1 MYIRFSIIEKDNISG
16 VGRGLFTAMGILSDK
31 QNLLEYEN
39 ELYQATLKW
48 FEKNLPVPKVLSGSN
63 YHNRPRAIS
72 WFKDS
77 AEEYIQHMRVMAQI
91 LESHG
96 IAVTQFTTNRPGK
109 VEYEDA
115 YQIAAVPFRDTFTS
129 GA

>member
-1 MYIRFSIIEKDNISG
+1 VTEKDNISG

-31 QNLLEYEN
+31 HGLLEYEN
-39 ELYQATLKW
+39 ELYEATLKW
-48 FEKNLPVPKVLSGSN
+48 FAKNLPVPKALAGGN
-63 YHNRPRAIS
+63 YHNRPMAIS

-77 AEEYIQHMRVMAQI
+77 AEEHIQRMRELAQI

-109 VEYEDA
+109 IEHEDA
-115 YQIAAVPFRDTFTS
+115 YQIAAVPFKDTFTS
-129 GA
+129 GT

>member
-1 MYIRFSIIEKDNISG
+1 M
-16 VGRGLFTAMGILSDK
+16 GRGIFTAMGILSDK
-31 QNLLEYEN
+31 QGVLEYEN

-48 FEKNLPVPKVLSGSN
+48 FAKNLPVPKLLAGGN

-77 AEEYIQHMRVMAQI
+77 AEEHIKRMRELVQI

-96 IAVTQFTTNRPGK
+96 IAVTQFATNRPGK

-115 YQIAAVPFRDTFTS
+115 YQIAAVPYKDTFTS
-129 GA
+129 GT